1 MSRNL
6 ETNLTHKHIF
16 FSQMKLGKVA
26 ITFFAFAVVLGLA
39 YALTFFGAR
48 GGSYEPDENYD
59 SHVLL
64 EKLEKSKKLED
75 KFYERQKLGNV
86 TDADVDILDEA
97 ILILQDYITSS
108 KTQDRDIHA
117 RLFKL
122 RGLSQNIRGK
132 AEAEEIARL
141 ALEADEA
148 FTSQNMMLALDLY
161 TKLKEKQQRL
171 NKLYPDSEYY
181 DVRRLAKAEQMLRLV
196 SAAPLDSE
204 IQDLQRQIDFAM
216 KSKRWNEAQKLL
228 QQAIEKQTYLNK
240 EFASTSFANFSKV
253 REFEVELDSL
263 KAAPI
268 ESEIKEAVEKAGNL
282 EKQGDFKAAAESYS
296 FAYER
301 QKELNLLFAK
311 SKYSSDANLRKLEN
325 LRDTALS
332 RDLYSQIEKGRG
344 KLNALLLAGGA
355 SDEIPNLIG
364 DLLVKCETLKK
375 SYPAS
380 TLLSEDDVLSLR
392 FLSYLGSKLP
402 EINKLLNDSLLP
414 IESGSSAK
422 MLATEVPQK
431 LYKMVMQENP
441 SRNVGEDLPVETVS
455 LENVQDFCRRLSW
468 ISAKMVRLPS
478 RQDYYKAVGNL
489 KYVDLN
495 AISWNA
501 GNSGMKTHKVATS
514 EANIKGFYDL
524 LGNVEEYAT
533 DDSKFGIIGGSSQTW
548 TDSLGEVPYK
558 PISADKR
565 GDRMLGFRVVV
576 EDKK

>member
-1 MSRNL
+1 MS
-6 ETNLTHKHIF
+6 
-16 FSQMKLGKVA
+16 LGKVA
-26 ITFFAFAVVLGLA
+26 ITFFAFVVVLGLA

-48 GGSYEPDENYD
+48 GGSYRPDDNYD

-64 EKLEKSKKLED
+64 EMLEKSKKLED

-86 TDADVDILDEA
+86 TDEDVDVLDEA
-97 ILILQDYITSS
+97 ILTLQDYITSS

-117 RLFKL
+117 RLAKL

-132 AEAEEIARL
+132 SEAEGIAKL
-141 ALEADEA
+141 AMEADEA

-161 TKLKEKQQRL
+161 TKLKQKQERL

-196 SAAPLDSE
+196 SAAPLSSE
-204 IQDLQRQIDFAM
+204 IQDLQSQIDFAI

-253 REFEVELDSL
+253 REFEVELNSL

-268 ESEIKEAVEKAGNL
+268 ESEIKDALSKAKKFESDGNY
-282 EKQGDFKAAAESYS
+282 KAAAESYGI
-296 FAYER
+296 AYER
-301 QKELNLLFAK
+301 QKELNTLF
-311 SKYSSDANLRKLEN
+311 STSRYSSDAKIREFEV

-332 RDLYSQIEKGRG
+332 RDLYSQIERGRG
-344 KLNALLLAGGA
+344 KLNSLLLAGGT

-375 SYPAS
+375 TYPAS
-380 TLLSEDDVLSLR
+380 SLLSGDDVLSLR
-392 FLSYLGSKLP
+392 FLSYLGSKLAD
-402 EINKLLNDSLLP
+402 INKLLNESLLP

-422 MLATEVPQK
+422 MLVTEVPQK
-431 LYKMVMQENP
+431 LYQMVMQENP
-441 SRNVGEDLPVETVS
+441 SRNVGEEFPVETVS
-455 LENVQDFCRRLSW
+455 LENVQDFCKRLSW
-468 ISAKMVRLPS
+468 ISAKRVRLPS

-501 GNSGMKTHKVATS
+501 GNSGMKTHKVGTS
-514 EANIKGFYDL
+514 ESNIKGFYDL
-524 LGNVEEYAT
+524 LGNVEEYAS
-533 DDSKFGIIGGSSQTW
+533 DASKFGIIGGSSQTW
-548 TDSLGEVPYK
+548 TDSLGEVPYR
-558 PISADKR
+558 PISSDQR

-576 EDKK
+576 EDEK